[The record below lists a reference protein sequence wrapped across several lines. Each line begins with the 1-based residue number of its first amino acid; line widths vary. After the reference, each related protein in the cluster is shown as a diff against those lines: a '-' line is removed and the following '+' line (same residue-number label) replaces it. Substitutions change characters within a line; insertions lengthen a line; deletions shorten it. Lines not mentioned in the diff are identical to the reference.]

1 MGCGE
6 SKSTSAVQNKVDINK
21 LLTEKPESARK
32 TPHLEKPAA
41 GAPDQGLTSLKKIE
55 QAKEL
60 VKAAPENLPEKVK
73 AEETK
78 IESKVPA

>member
-32 TPHLEKPAA
+32 TPRLEKPAPS
-41 GAPDQGLTSLKKIE
+41 APDQGLTTAKKIE
-55 QAKEL
+55 QVKEV
-60 VKAAPENLPEKVK
+60 VKAAPEKPPEKAK
-73 AEETK
+73 AEEAKT
-78 IESKVPA
+78 ES

>member
-32 TPHLEKPAA
+32 TPRLEKPAA

-55 QAKEL
+55 
-60 VKAAPENLPEKVK
+60 
-73 AEETK
+73 
-78 IESKVPA
+78 